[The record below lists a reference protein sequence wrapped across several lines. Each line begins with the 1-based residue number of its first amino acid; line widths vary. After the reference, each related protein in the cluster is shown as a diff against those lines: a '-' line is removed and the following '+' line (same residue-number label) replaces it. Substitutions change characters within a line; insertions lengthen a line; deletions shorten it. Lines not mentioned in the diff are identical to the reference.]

1 MTLSDYNR
9 VFMNLTYDVIVV
21 GGGHAGCEAA
31 MAASRM
37 GSSVLLI
44 SMDMNKFAQMS
55 CNPAIGGIA
64 KGQIVKEID
73 ALGGYMGIVTDAS
86 TLQFRM
92 LNRSKGPAMWSPRA
106 QCDKIQ
112 FSLYWR
118 KLLETNCKL
127 DIYQDTVVDFL
138 FSGSKISGVRTTTGA
153 IFNSQAVILTAGTFL
168 DGRMFIGRTMFE
180 GGRIGELPSHGLTQ
194 RLVDMG
200 IQTAR
205 MKTGTPPRIDISSV
219 DLTKLQPQEGDLKP
233 EKFSYL
239 PYLSSVQNGTPQ
251 MPCYIVHTNTKVH
264 DILRSG
270 FKDSPLFSGLI
281 KGIGP
286 RYCPSIEDK
295 LRTFADKDQHQLFL
309 EPEGRG
315 NNEYYLQGFSSSL
328 PLDVQMDALHAI
340 EGLEDAKVYRPAYA
354 VEYDYFDP
362 TQLKATLEL
371 KSIENLYFA
380 GQINGTTG
388 YEEAAAQG
396 LMAGINAHLKVHGK
410 DPFVLKR
417 DQAYIGVLI
426 DDLITKG
433 VDEPYRMFTSR
444 AEYRILLRQDNAD
457 LRLTP
462 LSYEIGLADKY
473 RYDYTLR
480 KYDSV
485 SKFTEFFNEAS
496 IKPENINQYLVE
508 VQSAEIPNRK
518 RISELISRPQTKLSD
533 MFNLVPRGTF
543 LKHNIDTSAEFAS
556 PVKEFIKD
564 GLSYADLLTYGT
576 REDLALKFNDSYSSS
591 SSYIDALYILKH
603 NAEYPVYELDRDNLQ
618 SVIDSNYR
626 NDILDSSEI
635 GIKYKGYIQREQEMA
650 DKIMRLENLIIP
662 DGFDFD
668 RVESLSIECRQ
679 KLKKYAPST
688 IAQASRISGIS
699 PADISVLLVYFGR

>member
-1 MTLSDYNR
+1 MKKY
-9 VFMNLTYDVIVV
+9 YDVIVV

-64 KGQIVKEID
+64 KGQIVREID
-73 ALGGYMGIVTDAS
+73 ALGGYTGIVTDAS

-118 KLLETNCKL
+118 KILESACKL
-127 DIYQDTVVDFL
+127 DIYQDTVTSFL
-138 FSGSKISGVRTTTGA
+138 FHQSKITGVCTTTGA
-153 IFNSQAVILTAGTFL
+153 IFNSQTVILTAGTFL

-180 GGRIGELPSHGLTQ
+180 GGRIGEMPSHGLTGQ
-194 RLVDMG
+194 LVDMG
-200 IQTAR
+200 ISTAR

-219 DLTKLQPQEGDLKP
+219 DTSKMIHQWGDETP
-233 EKFSYL
+233 DKFSYL
-239 PYLSSVQNGTPQ
+239 PYLSTAQNGTPQ
-251 MPCYIVHTNTKVH
+251 MPCFVVHTNERVH
-264 DILRSG
+264 DILRGG

-295 LRTFADKDQHQLFL
+295 LRTFAGKTEHQLFL

-315 NNEYYLQGFSSSL
+315 TNEYYLQGFSSSL
-328 PLDVQMDALHAI
+328 PLDVQMEALHAI
-340 EGLEDAKVYRPAYA
+340 EGLENAKVYRPAYA

-362 TQLKATLEL
+362 TQLKPTLEL
-371 KSIENLYFA
+371 KNIDGLFLA
-380 GQINGTTG
+380 GQVNGTTG

-396 LMAGINAHLKVHGK
+396 LMAGINAHLKVAGK
-410 DPFVLKR
+410 DPFILKR

-457 LRLTP
+457 LRLTE
-462 LSYEIGLADKY
+462 LSFSVGLADKF
-473 RYDYTLR
+473 RYEYTQR
-480 KYDSV
+480 KYDTIEKLNSFFESTSVRPDVVNDYLESV
-485 SKFTEFFNEAS
+485 STS
-496 IKPENINQYLVE
+496 VVSSRTRL
-508 VQSAEIPNRK
+508 SA
-518 RISELISRPQTKLSD
+518 LISRPQVVLSD
-533 MFNLVPRGTF
+533 LFNFVPRGTF
-543 LKHNIDTSAEFAS
+543 SKSGIDIEKEFAS
-556 PVKEFIKD
+556 PFKSLTDCNYKD
-564 GLSYADLLTYGT
+564 IISYGR
-576 REDLALKFNDSYSSS
+576 REDVDARFADGMDRNSSI
-591 SSYIDALYILKH
+591 IDALYILQF
-603 NAEYPVYELDRDNLQ
+603 NTEYPVSSLDGQTLDDKV
-618 SVIDSNYR
+618 SENYIR
-626 NDILDSSEI
+626 EIMDSSEI
-635 GIKYKGYIQREQEMA
+635 SIKYKGYIQREQQMA
-650 DKIMRLENLIIP
+650 DKIMRLENLAIP
-662 DGFDFD
+662 EDFDFD

-679 KLKKYAPST
+679 KLKKYGPRT
-688 IAQASRISGIS
+688 IAQASRISGVS

>member
-1 MTLSDYNR
+1 MKKY
-9 VFMNLTYDVIVV
+9 YDVIVV

-64 KGQIVKEID
+64 KGQIVREID
-73 ALGGYMGIVTDAS
+73 ALGGYTGIVTDAS

-118 KLLETNCKL
+118 KILESACKL
-127 DIYQDTVVDFL
+127 DIYQDTVTSFL
-138 FSGSKISGVRTTTGA
+138 FHQSKITGVCTTTGA
-153 IFNSQAVILTAGTFL
+153 IFNSQTVILTAGTFL

-180 GGRIGELPSHGLTQ
+180 GGRIGEMPSHGLTGQ
-194 RLVDMG
+194 LVDMG
-200 IQTAR
+200 ISTAR

-219 DLTKLQPQEGDLKP
+219 DTSKMIHQWGDETP
-233 EKFSYL
+233 DKFSYL
-239 PYLSSVQNGTPQ
+239 PYLSTAQNGTPQ
-251 MPCYIVHTNTKVH
+251 MPCFVVHTNERVH
-264 DILRSG
+264 DILRGG

-295 LRTFADKDQHQLFL
+295 LRTFAGKTEHQLFL

-315 NNEYYLQGFSSSL
+315 TNEYYLQGFSSSL
-328 PLDVQMDALHAI
+328 PLDVQMEALHAI
-340 EGLEDAKVYRPAYA
+340 EGLENAKVYRPAYA

-362 TQLKATLEL
+362 TQLKPTLEL
-371 KSIENLYFA
+371 KNIDGLFLA
-380 GQINGTTG
+380 GQVNGTTG

-396 LMAGINAHLKVHGK
+396 LMAGINAHLKVAGK
-410 DPFVLKR
+410 DPFILKR

-457 LRLTP
+457 LRLTE
-462 LSYEIGLADKY
+462 LSYNIGLADKF
-473 RYDYTLR
+473 RYEYTQR
-480 KYDSV
+480 KYDTIEKLNSFFESTSVRPDVVNDYLESV
-485 SKFTEFFNEAS
+485 STS
-496 IKPENINQYLVE
+496 VVSSRTRL
-508 VQSAEIPNRK
+508 SA
-518 RISELISRPQTKLSD
+518 LISRPQVVLSD
-533 MFNLVPRGTF
+533 LFNFVPRGTF
-543 LKHNIDTSAEFAS
+543 SKSGIDIEKEFAS
-556 PVKEFIKD
+556 PFKSLTDCNYKDIISYGRREDVDARFAD
-564 GLSYADLLTYGT
+564 GLN
-576 REDLALKFNDSYSSS
+576 RNSSI
-591 SSYIDALYILKH
+591 IDALYILQF
-603 NAEYPVYELDRDNLQ
+603 NTEYPVSSLDGQTLDDKV
-618 SVIDSNYR
+618 SENYIR
-626 NDILDSSEI
+626 EIMDSSEI
-635 GIKYKGYIQREQEMA
+635 SIKYKGYIQREQQMA
-650 DKIMRLENLIIP
+650 DKIMRLENLAIP
-662 DGFDFD
+662 EDFDFD

-679 KLKKYAPST
+679 KLKKYGPRT
-688 IAQASRISGIS
+688 IAQASRISGVS

>member
-1 MTLSDYNR
+1 MQKQ
-9 VFMNLTYDVIVV
+9 YDIIVV

-44 SMDMNKFAQMS
+44 SMDMNKFGQMS

-64 KGQIVKEID
+64 KGQIVREID
-73 ALGGYMGIVTDAS
+73 ALGGYTGIITDAS

-118 KLLETNCKL
+118 KILESACKL
-127 DIYQDTVVDFL
+127 DIYQDSVTGFL
-138 FSGSKISGVRTTTGA
+138 FENSKITGVCTTTGA

-168 DGRMFIGRTMFE
+168 DGRLFIGRNMFE

-194 RLVDMG
+194 QLVEMG
-200 IQTAR
+200 VKTAR

-219 DLTKLQPQEGDLKP
+219 DTSKMIHQFGDENP
-233 EKFSYL
+233 DKFSYL
-239 PYLSSVQNGTPQ
+239 PFLSTAQNGTPQ
-251 MPCYIVHTNTKVH
+251 MPCFIVHTNQKVH

-270 FKDSPLFSGLI
+270 FADSPLFSGMI
-281 KGIGP
+281 TGIGP

-295 LRTFADKDQHQLFL
+295 LRTFADKTEHQLFL

-315 NNEYYLQGFSSSL
+315 TNEYYLQGFSSSL
-328 PLDVQMDALHAI
+328 PLDVQMEALHNI
-340 EGLEDAKVYRPAYA
+340 EGLENAKVFRPAYA

-362 TQLKATLEL
+362 TQLKPTLEL
-371 KSIENLYFA
+371 KNIENLYFA

-396 LMAGINAHLKVHGK
+396 LIAGMNAHLKIYGK
-410 DPFVLKR
+410 DPFILKR

-462 LSYEIGLADKY
+462 LSYQSGLADAY
-473 RYDYTLR
+473 RYDFTMR
-480 KYDSV
+480 KYDSAER
-485 SKFTEFFNEAS
+485 FNQFFADAAV
-496 IKPENINQYLVE
+496 KPEYVNDYLESV
-508 VQSAEIPNRK
+508 SSSSIDSRR
-518 RISELISRPQTKLSD
+518 RISELIARPQTSISKLFD
-533 MFNLVPRGTF
+533 LVPRGTF
-543 LKHNIDTSAEFAS
+543 SKFNIDLDAEFAS
-556 PVKEFIKD
+556 PLS
-564 GLSYADLLTYGT
+564 GLLSPDTKYSDLIQYSKRGDIARHFAEKYPDDISYQ
-576 REDLALKFNDSYSSS
+576 
-591 SSYIDALYILKH
+591 DAAYILQY
-603 NAEYPVYELDRDNLQ
+603 NTEYPVSLLEQDAMDEKV
-618 SVIDSNYR
+618 SANYKR
-626 NDILDSSEI
+626 EILESSEI
-635 GIKYKGYIQREQEMA
+635 SIKYKGYIQREQQMA
-650 DKIMRLENLIIP
+650 DKIMRLENLTIP
-662 DGFDFD
+662 EDFDFD

-679 KLKKYAPST
+679 KLKKYAPRT
-688 IAQASRISGIS
+688 IAQASRISGVS

>member
-1 MTLSDYNR
+1 MR
-9 VFMNLTYDVIVV
+9 KEYDVIVV

-64 KGQIVKEID
+64 KGQIVREID
-73 ALGGYMGIVTDAS
+73 ALGGYTGIVTDAS

-118 KLLETNCKL
+118 KILESACNL
-127 DIYQDTVVDFL
+127 DLYQDSVTGFI

-153 IFNSQAVILTAGTFL
+153 IFNSRTVILTAGTFL

-180 GGRIGELPSHGLTQ
+180 GGRIGELPSHGLTRQ
-194 RLVDMG
+194 LVEMG
-200 IQTAR
+200 VRTAR

-219 DLTKLQPQEGDLKP
+219 DTSKLLHQFGDETP

-239 PYLSSVQNGTPQ
+239 PYLSTAQNGTPQ
-251 MPCYIVHTNTKVH
+251 MPCFVVHTNPRVH

-270 FKDSPLFSGLI
+270 FNDSPLFSGLI
-281 KGIGP
+281 TGIGP

-295 LRTFADKDQHQLFL
+295 LRTFADKTEHQLFL

-315 NNEYYLQGFSSSL
+315 TNEYYLQGFSSSL

-340 EGLEDAKVYRPAYA
+340 EGLEDSKVYRPAYD

-362 TQLKATLEL
+362 VQLKPSLEL
-371 KSIENLYFA
+371 KNIENLFFA

-396 LMAGINAHLKVHGK
+396 LIAGMNAHLKVAGK
-410 DPFVLKR
+410 DPFILKR

-444 AEYRILLRQDNAD
+444 AEYRTLLRQDNAD
-457 LRLTP
+457 FRLTP
-462 LSYEIGLADKY
+462 LSFKVGLADRF
-473 RYDYTLR
+473 RYDYTMK
-480 KYDSV
+480 KYESV
-485 SKFTEFFNEAS
+485 ELFNQFFADAS
-496 IKPENINQYLVE
+496 VKPDDVNQYLTTVS
-508 VQSAEIPNRK
+508 SAEINSRK
-518 RISELISRPQTKLSD
+518 RITELISRPQTSVSEIL
-533 MFNLVPRGTF
+533 NLVPRGTF
-543 LKHNIDTSAEFAS
+543 SKFDIDLESEFSSPLNNLLNEGVKYCDLIKYGSYASLKDKFSGEYSSEN
-556 PVKEFIKD
+556 
-564 GLSYADLLTYGT
+564 LSYQ
-576 REDLALKFNDSYSSS
+576 
-591 SSYIDALYILKH
+591 DAVHILQY
-603 NAEYPVYELDRDNLQ
+603 NTEYPVAD
-618 SVIDSNYR
+618 
-626 NDILDSSEI
+626 LDSSSLDSKIMTEYKREVLDASEI
-635 GIKYKGYIQREQEMA
+635 SIKYKGYIQREQQMA

-662 DGFDFD
+662 EDFDFD

-679 KLKKYAPST
+679 KLKKYAPRT
-688 IAQASRISGIS
+688 IAQASRISGVS

>member
-1 MTLSDYNR
+1 MQK
-9 VFMNLTYDVIVV
+9 TYDVIVV

-44 SMDMNKFAQMS
+44 SMDMNKFGQMS

-64 KGQIVKEID
+64 KGQIVREID
-73 ALGGYMGIVTDAS
+73 ALGGYTGIVTDAS

-118 KLLETNCKL
+118 KILESACKL
-127 DIYQDTVVDFL
+127 DLYQDTVTRFL
-138 FSGSKISGVRTTTGA
+138 FCGSKITGVCTTTGA
-153 IFNSQAVILTAGTFL
+153 IFNSQTVILTAGTFL

-194 RLVDMG
+194 QLVEMG
-200 IQTAR
+200 VKTAR

-219 DLTKLQPQEGDLKP
+219 DTSRMIHQFGDETP
-233 EKFSYL
+233 DKFSYL
-239 PYLSSVQNGTPQ
+239 PFLSTAQNGTPQ
-251 MPCYIVHTNTKVH
+251 MPCFVVHTNSRVH
-264 DILRSG
+264 EILRSG
-270 FKDSPLFSGLI
+270 FADSPLFSGLI
-281 KGIGP
+281 TGIGP

-295 LRTFADKDQHQLFL
+295 LRTFADKSEHQLFL

-315 NNEYYLQGFSSSL
+315 TNEYYLQGFSSSL
-328 PLDVQMDALHAI
+328 PLDVQMEALHAI
-340 EGLEDAKVYRPAYA
+340 EGLENAKVYRPAYA

-362 TQLKATLEL
+362 TQLKPTLEL
-371 KSIENLYFA
+371 KNIEGLFLA
-380 GQINGTTG
+380 GQVNGTTG

-396 LMAGINAHLKVHGK
+396 LMAGINAHLKVAGK
-410 DPFVLKR
+410 DPMILKR

-462 LSYEIGLADKY
+462 LSYEFGLADTY
-473 RYDYTLR
+473 RYDYTMK

-485 SKFTEFFNEAS
+485 EKLNTFFADAS
-496 IKPENINQYLVE
+496 VKPENVNEYLISVA
-508 VQSAEIPNRK
+508 SAEINSRK
-518 RISELISRPQTKLSD
+518 RIAELIARPQVNITEIY
-533 MFNLVPRGTF
+533 NLVPRGTF
-543 LKHNIDTSAEFAS
+543 NKFNINPEEEFVNPIS
-556 PVKEFIKD
+556 CLLND
-564 GLSYADLLTYGT
+564 GVDYADLLKYG
-576 REDLALKFNDSYSSS
+576 SYSDQDSNFVDKYNNT
-591 SSYIDALYILKH
+591 SYKDAAYVLRH
-603 NAEYPVYELDRDNLQ
+603 NTEYPVTDLDTVTMSEKVAQ
-618 SVIDSNYR
+618 NYKR
-626 NDILDSSEI
+626 EVLDSSEI
-635 GIKYKGYIQREQEMA
+635 AIKYKGYIQREQQMA
-650 DKIMRLENLIIP
+650 DKIMRLENLSIP
-662 DGFDFD
+662 ENFDFD
-668 RVESLSIECRQ
+668 KVESLSIECRQ
-679 KLKKYAPST
+679 KLKKYAPRT
-688 IAQASRISGIS
+688 IAQASRISGVS
-699 PADISVLLVYFGR
+699 PSDISVLLVYFGR

>member
-1 MTLSDYNR
+1 MQRN
-9 VFMNLTYDVIVV
+9 YDVIVV

-44 SMDMNKFAQMS
+44 SMDMNKFGQMS

-64 KGQIVKEID
+64 KGQIVREID
-73 ALGGYMGIVTDAS
+73 ALGGYTGIVTDAS

-118 KLLETNCKL
+118 KILESACNL
-127 DIYQDTVVDFL
+127 DIYQDTVTGFI
-138 FSGSKISGVRTTTGA
+138 FRESKICGVRTTTGA
-153 IFNSQAVILTAGTFL
+153 IFNSQTVILTAGTFL

-180 GGRIGELPSHGLTQ
+180 GGRIGELPSHGLTGQ
-194 RLVDMG
+194 LVEMG
-200 IQTAR
+200 ITTAR

-219 DLTKLQPQEGDLKP
+219 DTSRMIHQFGDTDP
-233 EKFSYL
+233 DKFSYL
-239 PYLSSVQNGTPQ
+239 PYLSTAQNGTPQ
-251 MPCYIVHTNTKVH
+251 MPCFVVHTNTEVH

-270 FKDSPLFSGLI
+270 FADSPLFSGLI
-281 KGIGP
+281 TGIGP

-295 LRTFADKDQHQLFL
+295 LRTFADKNEHQLFL

-315 NNEYYLQGFSSSL
+315 TNEYYLQGFSSSL

-340 EGLEDAKVYRPAYA
+340 EGLENAKVFRPAYA

-362 TQLKATLEL
+362 TQLKPTLEL
-371 KSIENLYFA
+371 KNIDGLFLA
-380 GQINGTTG
+380 GQVNGTTG

-396 LMAGINAHLKVHGK
+396 LIAGMNAHLKVHDK
-410 DPFVLKR
+410 DPLILKR

-462 LSYEIGLADKY
+462 LSYDFGLADKY
-473 RYDYTLR
+473 RYDYTMR

-485 SKFTEFFNEAS
+485 ERLNGFFADAS
-496 IKPENINQYLVE
+496 VKPENVNEYLSSVS
-508 VQSAEIPNRK
+508 SAVITSRK
-518 RISELISRPQTKLSD
+518 RLAELLSRPQVNIHKIYD
-533 MFNLVPRGTF
+533 LVPRGTF
-543 LKHNIDTSAEFAS
+543 NKFNIDSSAEFSS
-556 PVKEFIKD
+556 PLNSLLKEGESYGNLIGFGSYSDLSEKFVEEYSSGSYKD
-564 GLSYADLLTYGT
+564 AAYV
-576 REDLALKFNDSYSSS
+576 LKFNT
-591 SSYIDALYILKH
+591 
-603 NAEYPVYELDRDNLQ
+603 EYPVSELDCETLSEKIQ
-618 SVIDSNYR
+618 ENYKR
-626 NDILDSSEI
+626 EVLDSSEI
-635 GIKYKGYIQREQEMA
+635 SIKYKGYIQREQQMA
-650 DKIMRLENLIIP
+650 DKIMRLENLTIP
-662 DGFDFD
+662 EGFDFD
-668 RVESLSIECRQ
+668 KVESLSIECRQ
-679 KLKKYAPST
+679 KLKRYAPRT
-688 IAQASRISGIS
+688 IAQASRISGVS
-699 PADISVLLVYFGR
+699 PSDISVLLVYFGR

>member
-1 MTLSDYNR
+1 MQR
-9 VFMNLTYDVIVV
+9 TYDVIVV

-37 GSSVLLI
+37 GSSVLLV

-64 KGQIVKEID
+64 KGQIVREID
-73 ALGGYMGIVTDAS
+73 ALGGYTGIVTDAS

-106 QCDKIQ
+106 QCDKIL

-118 KLLETNCKL
+118 KILESACKL
-127 DIYQDTVVDFL
+127 DLYQDTVVDFL
-138 FSGSKISGVRTTTGA
+138 FSGSKITGIRTTTGA
-153 IFNSQAVILTAGTFL
+153 IFNSQTVILTAGTFL

-180 GGRIGELPSHGLTQ
+180 GGRIGELPSHGLTSQ
-194 RLVDMG
+194 LVEMG
-200 IQTAR
+200 VKTAR

-219 DLTKLQPQEGDLKP
+219 DTSKMIHQWGDENP
-233 EKFSYL
+233 DKFSYL
-239 PYLSSVQNGTPQ
+239 PYLSTAQNGTPQ
-251 MPCYIVHTNTKVH
+251 LPCFVVHTNERVH
-264 DILRSG
+264 DTLRSG
-270 FKDSPLFSGLI
+270 FADSPLFSGLI
-281 KGIGP
+281 TGIGP

-295 LRTFADKDQHQLFL
+295 LRTFAGKTEHQLFL

-315 NNEYYLQGFSSSL
+315 TNEYYLQGFSSSL
-328 PLDVQMDALHAI
+328 PLDVQMEALHQI
-340 EGLEDAKVYRPAYA
+340 EGLENAKVYRPAYA

-362 TQLKATLEL
+362 TQLKPTLEL
-371 KSIENLYFA
+371 KNIDGLFLA
-380 GQINGTTG
+380 GQVNGTTG

-396 LMAGINAHLKVHGK
+396 LIAGMNAHLKVAGK

-417 DQAYIGVLI
+417 DQAYIGVLV

-462 LSYEIGLADKY
+462 ASYECGLADKF
-473 RYDYTLR
+473 RYDYTMR

-485 SKFTEFFNEAS
+485 EKYNTFFAEAS
-496 IKPENINQYLVE
+496 VRPENVNQYLTE
-508 VQSAEIPNRK
+508 VSSAEITTRK
-518 RISELISRPQTKLSD
+518 RIADLISRPQTNIHSLFD
-533 MFNLVPRGTF
+533 YVPRGTF
-543 LKHNIDTSAEFAS
+543 SKFNIDNQAELSSPLKSILKENVGYSDILEYARRQDLNDKFVDESAISYQDAIS
-556 PVKEFIKD
+556 VLMYNTDYPVVKLD
-564 GLSYADLLTYGT
+564 HADLNNKIEENYK
-576 REDLALKFNDSYSSS
+576 RE
-591 SSYIDALYILKH
+591 
-603 NAEYPVYELDRDNLQ
+603 V
-618 SVIDSNYR
+618 
-626 NDILDSSEI
+626 LDSSEI
-635 GIKYKGYIQREQEMA
+635 AIKYKGYIQREQQMA

-662 DGFDFD
+662 EGFDFD
-668 RVESLSIECRQ
+668 KVESLSIECRQ
-679 KLKKYAPST
+679 KLKKYAPRT
-688 IAQASRISGIS
+688 IAQASRISGVS